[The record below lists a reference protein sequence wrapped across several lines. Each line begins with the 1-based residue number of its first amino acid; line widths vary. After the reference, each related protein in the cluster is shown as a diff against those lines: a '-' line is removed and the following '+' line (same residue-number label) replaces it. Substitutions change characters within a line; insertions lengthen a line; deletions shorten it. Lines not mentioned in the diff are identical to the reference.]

1 LTPIHT
7 PANDPRFLWSAPNG
21 RGPGSHWGNHRKGCI
36 PMISALLPNYARSD
50 LAFERGEGAWLWTVD
65 GRRMLDFGSGIATAS
80 LGHGHP
86 HLAKAI
92 AEQAAKVMHVSN
104 LYRIPGAERL
114 AQRLVDATFADS
126 VFFCN
131 SGAEANEGMIK
142 MMRRAMYDAGKGER
156 FRFIVFEGAFHGRTL
171 ATLAATGNAKYLEG
185 FGPVVDGFDQ
195 VPFNNMNAVRNAVSG
210 ATAGIIVE
218 PIQGEGGVRPADMQ
232 FLRDLRAVCD
242 EYGIILGMDEVQSG
256 VGRTGKLFAHE
267 WAGITPDVMS
277 VAKGIGGGFPLGAV
291 LAKEQFAKALKPGTH
306 GTTFGGNPLACAA
319 GNAVLDIVLAPGFL
333 DDVVRKGRRLRA
345 ELDEIAREYPQVYE
359 DARGM
364 GLLQG
369 LKCVLPQGE
378 VQAACVAEGLMAIT
392 AGDNVLRLAP
402 PLVVT
407 DADLDEA
414 IVMLRRATRR
424 VLPSAA
430 KVAAK

>member
-1 LTPIHT
+1 
-7 PANDPRFLWSAPNG
+7 
-21 RGPGSHWGNHRKGCI
+21 
-36 PMISALLPNYARSD
+36 MISALLPNYARAE

-65 GRRMLDFGSGIATAS
+65 GRRFLDFGSGIATAS

-86 HLAKAI
+86 HLSKAI

-142 MMRRAMYDAGKGER
+142 MMRRAMFDAGKPER
-156 FRFIVFEGAFHGRTL
+156 FRFVVFEGAFHGRTL

-185 FGPVVDGFDQ
+185 FGPVVEGFDQ
-195 VPFNNMNAVRNAVSG
+195 VPFNNMNAVRNAIG
-210 ATAGIIVE
+210 PATAGIIVE

-242 EYGIILGMDEVQSG
+242 EYGLILGMDEVQSG
-256 VGRTGKLFAHE
+256 MGRTGKLFAHE

-277 VAKGIGGGFPLGAV
+277 AAKGIGGGFPLGAV
-291 LAKEQFAKALKPGTH
+291 LAKEEFAKALKPGTH

-319 GNAVLDIVLAPGFL
+319 GNAVLDVILAPGFL
-333 DDVVRKGRRLRA
+333 EGVDRKGRKLRA
-345 ELDEIAREYPQVYE
+345 EMDKLAREFPQVYE

-378 VQAACVAEGLMAIT
+378 VQAACIAEGLMAIT
-392 AGDNVLRLAP
+392 AGENVLRLAP

-414 IVMLRRATRR
+414 MAMLRRATLR
-424 VLPSAA
+424 VLPSKAKAAA
-430 KVAAK
+430 K